1 MPGNSQ
7 DHPDPQR
14 LIRIE
19 EQAAFVERAVEQL
32 SEEIAQLNR
41 RVLALTRR
49 LDGLDHR
56 LSRLSSAGAGQ
67 SDDQSSDSP
76 VIS

>member
-1 MPGNSQ
+1 MA
-7 DHPDPQR
+7 DPRENAVEQH

-32 SEEIAQLNR
+32 SHETANINSRLQS
-41 RVLALTRR
+41 LTKRIQAIE
-49 LDGLDHR
+49 HR
-56 LSRLSSAGAGQ
+56 LGRIIAPDG
-67 SDDQSSDSP
+67 DQPGGDSNDRP